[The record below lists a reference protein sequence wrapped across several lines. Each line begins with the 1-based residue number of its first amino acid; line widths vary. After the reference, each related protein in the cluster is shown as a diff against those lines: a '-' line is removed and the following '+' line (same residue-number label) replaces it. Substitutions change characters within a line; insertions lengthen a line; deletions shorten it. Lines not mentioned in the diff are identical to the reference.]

1 MTLLF
6 AFLTFLFLNVIPKST
21 IVDLEIFS
29 QSASFSLP
37 AAEHEEAVPLLHSG
51 VWARAVRIESF
62 QPLQMTLITLG
73 GANGSMPS
81 NPISI
86 TPLSVNSRVTFVA
99 PAENL
104 SMQEIACA
112 NGSEVDLR
120 RSLDHLQIDIH
131 QSSPAP
137 RLVLSLIETLGLCLQ
152 DCRVADGAGHDL
164 TPLFADTVRVELHE
178 LSRSLQVAGQNG
190 KLLLSA
196 TSDSMEETQFL
207 VEQLVE
213 NLTFSKSI
221 LRGVDILPQSTI
233 DSVSVSRNLPL
244 ANLSFKSR
252 DAGDLELTAK
262 PNRFA
267 IYNLSAPRHGFK
279 LRAQGRLRKLT
290 IGRGAAQQELVPGFL
305 AFITHNPMTSVFI
318 TWLGWVATV
327 VVPLIIQFRTRSKK
341 KRVDI

>member
-112 NGSEVDLR
+112 NGSE
-120 RSLDHLQIDIH
+120 IDIH

-164 TPLFADTVRVELHE
+164 TPLFADTVSVELHE

-221 LRGVDILPQSTI
+221 LKGVDILPQSTI

-279 LRAQGRLRKLT
+279 LRAQGRLRRLT

-327 VVPLIIQFRTRSKK
+327 AVPLIIQFRTRSKK
-341 KRVDI
+341 RRVDT